1 MTDMTTH
8 ATLAS
13 ILTKSWQNTP
23 LAIKGIVVILLP
35 LSLLLASIGFLYNSE
50 QQLSS
55 LENKLKTALQNQRD
69 IQTIHTQLLEASTA
83 VRDFLLTG
91 DKQFLVIFHRAEQQ
105 LPNVFIKLAP
115 KLENQKQKE
124 RLNKIKP
131 LVEQNL
137 RNLDALAANE
147 SDIASDY
154 LITQFKRQVSSLGKL
169 RKEIEALNNQEA
181 ALVSE
186 DQKKVAL
193 ERERNFRIT
202 LFAVVAGIIGSF
214 FAVWIFSDTIVKKVR
229 LLRDSASHLAKAE
242 PLNLPAG
249 GRDELGQLSNALD
262 QASHLLADNIYKAK
276 QATFEAERANQSKS
290 MFLSRTS
297 HELRTPLNAILGF
310 AQLLQSD
317 LPEGQALE
325 KVDLIKSAGDH
336 LLKLID
342 EVLDIAKIEA
352 GEQSIEMK
360 VVSINDLLAEAIH
373 YISPLGKVRD
383 IEIKHHIEDHLFG
396 QADEQKLLQV
406 VLNVLSNALKY
417 GPAESTVNVKGYQ
430 QSQHIIIEIL
440 DEGTG
445 IPTELR
451 SRLFTPFD
459 RLGAEQSNIEGT
471 GLGLAL
477 SKKIMTAMHGD
488 IEVAEQQSLFSIS
501 LAASAKKQKPA
512 PISTPTIVQQVKQDQ
527 PQSKQHSII
536 YIEDNVSNKALVEAI
551 IGRLPGYQL
560 ITGNNLHEA
569 RNLLQELEVS
579 LLMIDLNLPDGSGE
593 TLVDEV
599 LAKQYGQP
607 IPMMVLSADATPQTM
622 HRLKQLGV
630 QSYLTKPFN
639 IAEFTQAVQSLIEH
653 HQN

>member
-1 MTDMTTH
+1 
-8 ATLAS
+8 
-13 ILTKSWQNTP
+13 
-23 LAIKGIVVILLP
+23 
-35 LSLLLASIGFLYNSE
+35 
-50 QQLSS
+50 
-55 LENKLKTALQNQRD
+55 
-69 IQTIHTQLLEASTA
+69 
-83 VRDFLLTG
+83 
-91 DKQFLVIFHRAEQQ
+91 
-105 LPNVFIKLAP
+105 
-115 KLENQKQKE
+115 
-124 RLNKIKP
+124 
-131 LVEQNL
+131 
-137 RNLDALAANE
+137 
-147 SDIASDY
+147 
-154 LITQFKRQVSSLGKL
+154 
-169 RKEIEALNNQEA
+169 
-181 ALVSE
+181 
-186 DQKKVAL
+186 
-193 ERERNFRIT
+193 
-202 LFAVVAGIIGSF
+202 
-214 FAVWIFSDTIVKKVR
+214 
-229 LLRDSASHLAKAE
+229 
-242 PLNLPAG
+242 
-249 GRDELGQLSNALD
+249 
-262 QASHLLADNIYKAK
+262 
-276 QATFEAERANQSKS
+276 

>member
-262 QASHLLADNIYKAK
+262 QASHLLADNIYQAK